1 MKLLVT
7 IQNQNMLNKVLST
20 QVDGV
25 IIGINGLC
33 VNTNFSCLKEEIV
46 PLLSQEKEIYLSL
59 NKMMHHEDLS
69 YLKEVLT
76 FFQDKNVKI
85 IFYDLGV
92 LKIAKDLGMID
103 KLVLGQEHLNTSW
116 MSHQFYESLGIFNT
130 ILSSDIT
137 LKEILEMKE
146 KTKMNVYVTSYG
158 YIPIFHSKRKLITSY
173 FQYIQKKKEDALYY
187 IFDKDHLYPII
198 EEESGTTVYTNQPI
212 DYLDELNI
220 LEEHKIDYLILD
232 SIFEENISVIIE
244 EFLKAK
250 NKKEIQ
256 KKERYKGFLYTK
268 TIYKVKK
275 NEK

>member
-7 IQNQNMLNKVLST
+7 IQNQNQLTEVLST
-20 QVDGV
+20 KVDGI

-46 PLLSQEKEIYLSL
+46 PLLNQEKEIYLSL
-59 NKMMHHEDLS
+59 NKMMHNEDLS

-92 LKIAKDLGMID
+92 FQISQELGMTD
-103 KLVLGQEHLNTSW
+103 KLVLKQDHLNTSW
-116 MSHQFYESLGIFNT
+116 MSHQFYESLGIQNT

-137 LKEILEMKE
+137 LEEILKIKE
-146 KTKMNVYVTSYG
+146 KTKMKVYVTAYG

-173 FQYIQKKKEDALYY
+173 FQYIQKKKEDDLYY
-187 IFDKDHLYPII
+187 ILDKDNHYPII
-198 EEESGTTVYTNQPI
+198 EEENGTTVYTNQPI
-212 DYLDELNI
+212 DYLDEFST

-232 SIFEENISVIIE
+232 SILEENIPVVIE
-244 EFLKAK
+244 DFLKAK
-250 NKKEIQ
+250 NHEEILKE
-256 KKERYKGFLYTK
+256 ERYKGFLYTK

-275 NEK
+275 NDK